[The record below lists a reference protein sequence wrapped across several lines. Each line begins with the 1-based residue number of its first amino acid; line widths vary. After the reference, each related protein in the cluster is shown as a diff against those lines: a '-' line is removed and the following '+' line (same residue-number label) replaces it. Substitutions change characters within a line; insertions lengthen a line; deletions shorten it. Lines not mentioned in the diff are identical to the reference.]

1 MQRACELFMTYLQN
15 KDIYGL
21 KLFGMTKILCLSTI
35 GEIYMESPIYLEC
48 PAIIDYSNEG
58 NRSIIKV

>member
-1 MQRACELFMTYLQN
+1 MTYLQN
-15 KDIYGL
+15 IDIYGL